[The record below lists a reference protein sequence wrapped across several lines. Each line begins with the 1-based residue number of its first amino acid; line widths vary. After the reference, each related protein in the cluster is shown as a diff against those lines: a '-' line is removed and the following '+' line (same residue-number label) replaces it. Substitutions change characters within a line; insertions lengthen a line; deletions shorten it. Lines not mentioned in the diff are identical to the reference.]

1 MTLQEEIVFD
11 EYFRCYAI
19 GRKHVHV
26 MRYDP
31 RQPHAN
37 RYVQEAPPVEPALLN
52 RLVNDCL
59 KLVTALG
66 YDFDT
71 LEFAVRDG
79 IPYAIDFLNPAP
91 DADPASVG
99 QANFEWVMEHAADW
113 LIERVTQGV
122 TPSKRSHWQEF
133 LAVPPPAKPSPARAS
148 VRRTPPGP
156 GGSARRAPTT
166 RPKG

>member
-1 MTLQEEIVFD
+1 MTLQEEILFD

-19 GRKHVHV
+19 GRKHVHI

-37 RYVQEAPPVEPALLN
+37 RYVKDAKPVDEALESRVRA
-52 RLVNDCL
+52 DCL
-59 KLVTALG
+59 KLVHALG

-91 DADPASVG
+91 DADPSSVG
-99 QANFEWVMEHAADW
+99 QTNYEWVLEHAADW

-122 TPSKRSHWQEF
+122 PPPRQYHWQEF
-133 LAVPPPAKPSPARAS
+133 LAGSSSKPSAA
-148 VRRTPPGP
+148 RTPSSRVPS
-156 GGSARRAPTT
+156 GGAARRSPTS
-166 RPKG
+166 RPKQ